1 MILDGIIRRRALGLI
16 GNGFR
21 FAVHAAR
28 FPAACF
34 VLLIGLAAAQETK
47 VSTIE
52 TEGVAEVETIASQVE
67 FRLNAEFKAPTLLEA
82 TNKAL
87 EFEPALREALQTA
100 ELSPVEMEFSTPVPG
115 DLREATAEPDAR
127 IACAFARLR
136 FHAAPFVTG
145 TEGPRDFARLCDK
158 LASIAKNLQARIE
171 GPTLIPQDPETAEQS
186 AIVRA
191 IELAYPPAK
200 AIAGVM
206 KGQVTA
212 VDSVIV
218 QSIEWNTHPSEGT
231 PRAEL
236 RKLVCKVKVRVIYGF
251 GAVQ

>member
-1 MILDGIIRRRALGLI
+1 MILDGNIGRRIPESA
-16 GNGFR
+16 GNGLR
-21 FAVHAAR
+21 FAVR
-28 FPAACF
+28 FALLCF
-34 VLLIGLAAAQETK
+34 IAPIGFSVAQEAK

-67 FRLNAEFKAPTLLEA
+67 FRMNAEFKAATVLEA
-82 TNKAL
+82 ANKAL
-87 EFEPALREALQTA
+87 EFEPALRESLQTA
-100 ELSPVEMEFSTPVPG
+100 ELSPAEMVFSTPVPD
-115 DLREATAEPDAR
+115 DLCEAAAEPDTR
-127 IACAFARLR
+127 IVRAFARLR

-145 TEGPRDFARLCDK
+145 AEGPRDFARLCDK
-158 LASIAKNLQARIE
+158 LAAIAKNLQSRIE
-171 GPTLIPQDPETAEQS
+171 GPTLLPEDPETAEQS

-218 QSIEWNTHPSEGT
+218 QSVEWNTHPSEGT

-236 RKLVCKVKVRVIYGF
+236 RKLICKVKVRVIYGF